1 MGSCWSI
8 FSFLCSV
15 CRSLFVLFF
24 FFIFFAIVFSFL
36 LRFTAS
42 DYPFDIFKLFLVK
55 HWQNYLPTML
65 SGSANNVTYI
75 SEIAKFA
82 ITMHSNLCK
91 FLVVKIVIRI
101 KIFPNEPSIAAITN
115 IIKIGMATIG
125 DSLTNWYLL
134 YTKGWL
140 DKFWIVEFIVCLFFQ
155 TRPCSIYQSVGYD
168 KVVLCQYT
176 IYMQEVF
183 HFYKWKLKCPRYY
196 IDAISS

>member
-1 MGSCWSI
+1 MGSGAQSLVFCVVFVDHCLTFSS
-8 FSFLCSV
+8 FSSFL
-15 CRSLFVLFF
+15 F
-24 FFIFFAIVFSFL
+24 FFAIVFSFL

-42 DYPFDIFKLFLVK
+42 DYSFDIFKLFLVK

-82 ITMHSNLCK
+82 KKMHSNLCK
-91 FLVVKIVIRI
+91 FLVLKIVIRI

-125 DSLTNWYLL
+125 NSLTNWYLL

-140 DKFWIVEFIVCLFFQ
+140 DKFWMVEFIVCLFFQ

-168 KVVLCQYT
+168 KVVLCQYICRKFFIFT
-176 IYMQEVF
+176 SEN
-183 HFYKWKLKCPRYY
+183 
-196 IDAISS
+196 

>member
-24 FFIFFAIVFSFL
+24 FFNFFAIVFSL

-82 ITMHSNLCK
+82 IKMHSNLCK
-91 FLVVKIVIRI
+91 FLVLRIVIRI

-140 DKFWIVEFIVCLFFQ
+140 DKFWMVEFIVCLFFQ

-168 KVVLCQYT
+168 KVVLCQYICRKFFIFT
-176 IYMQEVF
+176 SEN
-183 HFYKWKLKCPRYY
+183 
-196 IDAISS
+196 